1 MMWVQFPPGHPI
13 RMLRMLMKLK
23 ENIALRKS
31 IRLEIES
38 YIKEQDEKLSV
49 IEKSISMKI
58 NESRED
64 IRQLRLIVTRYLLTT
79 SARENEL
86 IAEIESLKRS
96 QHERN
101 IQHDRP
107 NLQVMAAPKL
117 PNSSVLRPQTNHGL

>member
-117 PNSSVLRPQTNHGL
+117 PNSSVLRPQANHGL